1 MEVYRYNT
9 KNRQDRN
16 FNTCGEEKN
25 PNAINF
31 YATNMAY
38 ADNYKF
44 IYNDDGE
51 VALECKLEVALV
63 DTTNLFDMNKNF
75 SCLTSYSSYINSQ
88 VEKQMNDY
96 TNFMNN
102 SKKLSDKKMWA
113 NQIDALK
120 NRGKELTNT
129 LISNEFQTLSDFSR
143 QNKLVS
149 ELKNLGFNGYKTK
162 NEVVIF

>member
-16 FNTCGEEKN
+16 FNNCGEEKN
-25 PNAINF
+25 PNAVSF

-44 IYNDDGE
+44 IYNEDGE
-51 VALECKLEVALV
+51 VALECNLEVAIV
-63 DTTNLFDMNKNF
+63 DATNLFDMNKNF
-75 SCLTSYSSYINSQ
+75 YSLTSYSNYINSQ

-113 NQIDALK
+113 NQIEALK
-120 NRGKELTNT
+120 NRGEELTST

-143 QNKLVS
+143 QNELVS
-149 ELKNLGFNGYKTK
+149 ELKNLGFDGYKTK